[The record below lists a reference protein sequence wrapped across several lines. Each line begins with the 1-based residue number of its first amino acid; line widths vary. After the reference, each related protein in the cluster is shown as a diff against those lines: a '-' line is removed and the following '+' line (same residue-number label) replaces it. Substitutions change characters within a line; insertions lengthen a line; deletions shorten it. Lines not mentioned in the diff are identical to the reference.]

1 MDQSQLPI
9 TLPHGLCF
17 AAISWDEE
25 SSVWYVAATDFP
37 GLAAEAETGQE
48 LVRKVRQLVS
58 DLRDANR
65 HLMRQDE
72 RLVMEFER

>member
-9 TLPHGLCF
+9 TLPYGLCF

-25 SSVWYVAATDFP
+25 ASVWYVAATDLP
-37 GLAAEAETGQE
+37 GLAAGAETRQE
-48 LVRKVRQLVS
+48 LMQKVRQLLP
-58 DLRDANR
+58 DLRTANR
-65 HLMRQDE
+65 HLMRQDG